1 LTGGYGFLTLE
12 GRVTVLEGPEAP
24 DQSVRLFQAIQAGME
39 PGPPLGHLMWQSKP
53 LSIEA
58 FRRTM
63 VEERRL
69 IYELGI
75 ERAYGM
81 Q

>member
-1 LTGGYGFLTLE
+1 
-12 GRVTVLEGPEAP
+12 
-24 DQSVRLFQAIQAGME
+24 ME

-69 IYELGI
+69 IYELDI

>member
-1 LTGGYGFLTLE
+1 MTLE
-12 GRVTVLEGPEAP
+12 GLVTILEGPEAP
-24 DQSVRLFQAIQAGME
+24 DQSVRME

-69 IYELGI
+69 IYELSI